1 MPSNTTKLAPREAH
15 RAGFT
20 LIELLVVIAIIAIL
34 AGMLLP
40 ALGKAKAKAQG
51 TQCLNDLKQLELA
64 ISLYGGDYEDYAPS
78 NDNGP
83 TATSAGTNSWI
94 QGNVQYGNSN
104 YTNEIR
110 NGILFP
116 YHSSEK
122 IYVCPGS
129 RALTIAGTP
138 IPGIPHHRSYSMSVG
153 INCNVVAQSVK
164 RLAEV
169 ITPTDC
175 IVFLE
180 ENVVSIDIG
189 AAGIR
194 PLSVL
199 QAGTWTAWN
208 PPGGRHNNGA
218 AISFVDGHV
227 ENWVWKG
234 SFIQFSKQY
243 NDTTHPVQ
251 RTSATTNPF
260 NIGAGLALPVVPDP
274 DSLRMASGL
283 NYQ

>member
-1 MPSNTTKLAPREAH
+1 MQRHSI

-40 ALGKAKAKAQG
+40 ALAKAKAKAQG
-51 TQCLNDLKQLELA
+51 TQCINGLKQLELA
-64 ISLYGGDYEDYAPS
+64 ITMYGGDYEDRVVS

-83 TATSAGTNSWI
+83 TATSAGTNTWV
-94 QGNVQYGNSN
+94 QGNVQYGNAN

-116 YHSSEK
+116 YHNTEK

-129 RALTIAGTP
+129 RAMTIAGTP
-138 IPGIPHHRSYSMSVG
+138 IPGIAHHRSYSMSVG

-169 ITPTDC
+169 LKPADC
-175 IVFLE
+175 IIFLE
-180 ENVVSIDIG
+180 ENVVSIDNA
-189 AAGIR
+189 AAGIQ
-194 PLSVL
+194 PLSTL

-208 PPGGRHNNGA
+208 PPGARHNNGA
-218 AISFVDGHV
+218 ALSFADGHV
-227 ENWVWKG
+227 ENWVWQG
-234 SFIQFSKQY
+234 AFRAIALTY
-243 NDTTHPVQ
+243 NDLTHPTK
-251 RTSATTNPF
+251 RTSPTSNPL
-260 NIGAGLALPVVPDP
+260 NGLTVPVNDA
-274 DSLRMASGL
+274 DSLRMANGL

>member
-1 MPSNTTKLAPREAH
+1 MPSNATKRAPREAH

-40 ALGKAKAKAQG
+40 ALSKAKAKAQG
-51 TQCLNDLKQLELA
+51 TQCLNGLKQLELA
-64 ISLYGGDYEDYAPS
+64 ITMYGGDYEDRVPS

-116 YHSSEK
+116 YHNSEK

-153 INCNVVAQSVK
+153 INCNVVPQSVK
-164 RLAEV
+164 RLAE
-169 ITPTDC
+169 ILKPTDC
-175 IVFLE
+175 IIFLE
-180 ENVVSIDIG
+180 ENVVSIDNG
-189 AAGIR
+189 AAGIQ
-194 PLSVL
+194 PLSTL
-199 QAGTWTAWN
+199 QAGTWTTWN
-208 PPGGRHNNGA
+208 PPGGRHNSGA
-218 AISFVDGHV
+218 AISFADGHV
-227 ENWVWKG
+227 ENWVWTG
-234 SFIQFSKQY
+234 AFRVIARQY
-243 NDTTHPVQ
+243 NDVSHPAQ
-251 RTSATTNPF
+251 RTSATVNPLS
-260 NIGAGLALPVVPDP
+260 GLAVPANDP
-274 DSLRMASGL
+274 DSLRMAAGL
-283 NYQ
+283 NY